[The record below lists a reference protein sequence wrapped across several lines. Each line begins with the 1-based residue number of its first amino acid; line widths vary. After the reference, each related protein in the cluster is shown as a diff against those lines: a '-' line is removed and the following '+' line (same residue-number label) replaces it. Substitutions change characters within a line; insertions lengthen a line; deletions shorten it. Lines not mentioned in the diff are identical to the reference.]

1 MINPYSI
8 ILGIFILTGIITSA
22 RGIYIL
28 ALHKKTRNWP
38 STDGII
44 TESAMKDGDGDL
56 LPQIQF
62 RYDINGET
70 YQQAVKFTE
79 DVSPSQEFGNSYL
92 RKYPLDA
99 RVRVHYNPDDPAES
113 VLDPGDNKGDW
124 LVLSLGLGMS
134 ILGIVMLATG

>member
-70 YQQAVKFTE
+70 YQNAMRKIPPVLFIYQIIVKVKNLYKGHRGYE
-79 DVSPSQEFGNSYL
+79 
-92 RKYPLDA
+92 RK
-99 RVRVHYNPDDPAES
+99 
-113 VLDPGDNKGDW
+113 
-124 LVLSLGLGMS
+124 
-134 ILGIVMLATG
+134 T